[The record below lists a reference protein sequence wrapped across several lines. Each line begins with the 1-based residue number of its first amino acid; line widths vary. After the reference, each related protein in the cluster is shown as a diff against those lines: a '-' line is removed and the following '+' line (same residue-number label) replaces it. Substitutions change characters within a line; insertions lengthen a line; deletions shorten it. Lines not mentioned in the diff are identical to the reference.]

1 MLLPRDRTYF
11 RRLLERIHR
20 NVRGTET
27 RHTRFRPPAWYSRC
41 RMRFQDGLQR
51 RLEGWGSAI
60 LVCPERMGQRF
71 TDLWHLLRRS
81 NVMSFSLFLV
91 GIALLTFLQ
100 SSRFTGPASLIIGA
114 KGSALGMLL
123 CSTVAYG
130 FGLIQAA
137 LRNRASPLNE

>member
-27 RHTRFRPPAWYSRC
+27 RHTKFRPPAWYSRC
-41 RMRFQDGLQR
+41 RSRLQEALQR
-51 RLEGWGSAI
+51 RLQDCGLTI
-60 LVCPERMGQRF
+60 LVCPDRMGQRF
-71 TDLWHLLRRS
+71 RDLWQLLRRS
-81 NVMSFSLFLV
+81 NVISFSLFLV

-100 SSRFTGPASLIIGA
+100 SSRFTGPADLIIGA

-123 CSTVAYG
+123 CSTLAYG

-137 LRNRASPLNE
+137 LSNRSSPGT

>member
-1 MLLPRDRTYF
+1 MILPRDRTYF

-41 RMRFQDGLQR
+41 RMRFQEIVQR
-51 RLEGWGSAI
+51 RLQDCGLTI
-60 LVCPERMGQRF
+60 LVCPDRIGQRF
-71 TDLWHLLRRS
+71 RDLWQLLRRA
-81 NVMSFSLFLV
+81 NLISFSLFLV

-100 SSRFTGPASLIIGA
+100 SSRFTGPEGLIIGA

-123 CSTVAYG
+123 CSTLAYG
-130 FGLIQAA
+130 FDLIQAA
-137 LRNRASPLNE
+137 LRNQSSPGT